1 MNDLQKIYES
11 QNSIIYK
18 GKYLEFDEQVL
29 IKTLN
34 SKFINDKK
42 IDCFDNEFEITKKLE
57 IYGVRKAL
65 KNIKK
70 NGKNILILEY
80 FNGITLKK
88 FFSKKKI
95 NFSKYLK
102 IVSKISQIIG
112 EIHNKNIIHKD
123 INSNNILLNKNYEI
137 CIIDFGISTKYKLK
151 NQYISNPEN
160 LEGTISYISP
170 EQTGRMNRTV
180 DYRSDLYSFGVVLY
194 EMFTEKLPF
203 DEKDNMEVLHSH
215 IAEKPISPEKINNE
229 IPKILSKI
237 ILKLL
242 SKNAEDRYQSAF
254 GLKHDIDKIRN
265 ENFLINNEEL
275 EIKDKNFNFK
285 MGEKDF
291 SGKLL
296 IPEKLYGRE
305 EEIKKLFEI
314 YENIIKGKKEL
325 LLIYGLSGVGKSA
338 IIHEIH
344 KTLTIKNGFYI
355 EGKFEQFQKNIPY
368 FAIIQAFT
376 DFANIILKEN
386 DEKLNYWKNLIQN
399 SVGNVG
405 AVLTNLIPEL
415 ELIIGKQK
423 ELPKLD
429 EKENQN
435 RFNYVWS
442 NFIKAISNKNHPLII
457 FIDDLQ
463 WADNASIKILKLLIN
478 DNEIKYLFPI
488 ISYRDNEININDLKE
503 FTKLKNINISKIKLE
518 NLKQK
523 DINNLINDTLVNIK
537 NFKNISS
544 LIYSKTLGNPFFT
557 VQFIKSLYEDEFL
570 KFDFNEN
577 TWKWDFEEIEKQ
589 NITDNVVELMSK
601 KIQKLPKNTQY
612 ILKIASCIGSRF
624 DIKILSI
631 IYKKNI
637 EDSKK
642 DLEAAILENF
652 IFQINKENFKFV
664 HDKIQQ
670 AFHSTIPDA
679 ERNNFHF
686 QIGKLLLK
694 FLNEE
699 NLQKKIFDVVN
710 QLNYGKN
717 LIKNKKE
724 KKQFSELNF
733 KCGLKAKHSS
743 AYLPAYNY
751 LKIAESFLE
760 KNSWKKNYDFTLK
773 IYDELTE
780 ISYLIAYLKKT
791 EEYTKIINKNARNTL
806 DKTNSY
812 YSLINSYRS
821 QSLFAK
827 TIKTGLEILSEF
839 GVSFPEK
846 PSKLNVIFNLIKV
859 SIKIKTLGYKKFVE
873 LPIIKNKKIEAQMR
887 IIYSIGS
894 SAFISRRDLVP
905 LLILKGISMALNY
918 GHSYSSP
925 YFISAHGIILGTL
938 NKIKSSREMGKISNE
953 IQEKYNFRNIKCRTN
968 FVNSSFIEIWKEKF
982 HIVKN
987 TFFEIYKIGLEV
999 GDFEFAGSSIAA
1011 FFNLSIFS
1019 NNRLSQIK
1027 KKTLEN
1033 LNQIKK
1039 LHYTSTLQRTLIGL
1053 QISYDLSNKN
1063 LEITKLYFDEK
1074 KAIPSLLKER
1084 DFVSLGIFYTM
1095 KIFYIYVF
1103 NDKNKMENA
1112 INKLLEYQGGV
1123 KGYYFY
1129 ALANFYISLC
1139 SIEIYKNKGKKEK
1152 KNILKIIDK
1161 NQKQM
1166 KIWAKYCPEN
1176 FQHKYDFVKA
1186 EKFRI
1191 IEKKDFVKN
1200 YYDKAIKNANKN
1212 QMLSEEAIFWEKAGN
1227 FYLEEKNTILAKTYF
1242 QNAYKVYKKWG
1253 AFAKLKQLEKK
1264 YQNFIFEK
1272 QDIETSSSK
1281 DKYASNST
1289 MIGTSA
1295 SLFDMESIVKANQ
1308 SLSGEVKLEKLL
1320 KSILMI
1326 IMENAGADYAVI
1338 VKNND
1343 KNFTIEAKGKYG
1355 FENIEVLQSE
1365 NLENSKSVILN
1376 VIKYVIRTKKFV
1388 VIDDILKDGNYS
1400 NNDYVK
1406 NNAVKSVFCYPVIHK
1421 NKMLSILYL
1430 ENSLSTNVFTSE
1442 RIETIKILSS
1452 QIAVS
1457 IENALLYENLENKVN
1472 QRTKELKKAKEK
1484 IEISY
1489 KHTSDSINY
1498 AKKIQNAIFPD
1509 LQLFEE
1515 NFAGYFIIFKPLD
1528 VVSGD
1533 FYWAKKVNK
1542 YLIFCAADC
1551 TGHGVPGAFVSMLG
1565 ISFLNEIVTRENM
1578 KKASQIL
1585 DVLREEIK
1593 KSLKQTMKSQNKDG
1607 MDIAMCILNT
1617 ENKNLQFSGAN
1628 NPLYLFRDDELI
1640 EFKANKQPIG
1650 VYPKEKKFENYEIQ
1664 LKKGDKLYI
1673 FSDGYVDQF
1682 GGEKGKKFMKKRF
1695 KNLLLKIQKENMNEQ
1710 KYILESKFKDW
1721 KGNLNQIDDV
1731 LVMGVKI

>member
-42 IDCFDNEFEITKKLE
+42 IDCFDNEFKITKKLE
-57 IYGVRKAL
+57 IHGVRKAL
-65 KNIKK
+65 KNIKE

-80 FNGITLKK
+80 FNGITLKN

-194 EMFTEKLPF
+194 EMFTGKLPF
-203 DEKDNMEVLHSH
+203 DEKDNIEVLHSH

-275 EIKDKNFNFK
+275 EIKDKKFDFK
-285 MGEKDF
+285 LGEKDF

-399 SVGNVG
+399 SVGNLG

-442 NFIKAISNKNHPLII
+442 NFIKAISNK
-457 FIDDLQ
+457 
-463 WADNASIKILKLLIN
+463 IN
-478 DNEIKYLFPI
+478 DDEIKYLFPI

-503 FTKLKNINISKIKLE
+503 FTKLKNINISNIKLE

-523 DINNLINDTLVNIK
+523 DIDNLINDTLLNNK
-537 NFKNISS
+537 TFKKLSS
-544 LIYSKTLGNPFFT
+544 MVYSKTLGNPFFT
-557 VQFIKSLYEDEFL
+557 VQFIKSLYEEELL

-577 TWKWDFEEIEKQ
+577 TWKYDFDEIEKQ

-601 KIQKLPKNTQY
+601 KIQKLPKNTQD

-642 DLEAAILENF
+642 DLEVAILENF

-699 NLQKKIFDVVN
+699 NLQKKIFDLVN
-710 QLNYGKN
+710 QLNYGKH

-806 DKTNSY
+806 DKINSY

-839 GVSFPEK
+839 GVNFPKK

-894 SAFISRRDLVP
+894 SAFISRKDLVP

-938 NKIKSSREMGKISNE
+938 NRNTRKI
-953 IQEKYNFRNIKCRTN
+953 
-968 FVNSSFIEIWKEKF
+968 
-982 HIVKN
+982 
-987 TFFEIYKIGLEV
+987 
-999 GDFEFAGSSIAA
+999 
-1011 FFNLSIFS
+1011 
-1019 NNRLSQIK
+1019 
-1027 KKTLEN
+1027 
-1033 LNQIKK
+1033 
-1039 LHYTSTLQRTLIGL
+1039 
-1053 QISYDLSNKN
+1053 
-1063 LEITKLYFDEK
+1063 
-1074 KAIPSLLKER
+1074 
-1084 DFVSLGIFYTM
+1084 
-1095 KIFYIYVF
+1095 
-1103 NDKNKMENA
+1103 
-1112 INKLLEYQGGV
+1112 
-1123 KGYYFY
+1123 
-1129 ALANFYISLC
+1129 
-1139 SIEIYKNKGKKEK
+1139 
-1152 KNILKIIDK
+1152 
-1161 NQKQM
+1161 
-1166 KIWAKYCPEN
+1166 
-1176 FQHKYDFVKA
+1176 
-1186 EKFRI
+1186 
-1191 IEKKDFVKN
+1191 
-1200 YYDKAIKNANKN
+1200 
-1212 QMLSEEAIFWEKAGN
+1212 
-1227 FYLEEKNTILAKTYF
+1227 
-1242 QNAYKVYKKWG
+1242 
-1253 AFAKLKQLEKK
+1253 
-1264 YQNFIFEK
+1264 
-1272 QDIETSSSK
+1272 
-1281 DKYASNST
+1281 
-1289 MIGTSA
+1289 
-1295 SLFDMESIVKANQ
+1295 
-1308 SLSGEVKLEKLL
+1308 
-1320 KSILMI
+1320 
-1326 IMENAGADYAVI
+1326 
-1338 VKNND
+1338 
-1343 KNFTIEAKGKYG
+1343 
-1355 FENIEVLQSE
+1355 
-1365 NLENSKSVILN
+1365 
-1376 VIKYVIRTKKFV
+1376 
-1388 VIDDILKDGNYS
+1388 
-1400 NNDYVK
+1400 
-1406 NNAVKSVFCYPVIHK
+1406 
-1421 NKMLSILYL
+1421 
-1430 ENSLSTNVFTSE
+1430 
-1442 RIETIKILSS
+1442 
-1452 QIAVS
+1452 
-1457 IENALLYENLENKVN
+1457 
-1472 QRTKELKKAKEK
+1472 
-1484 IEISY
+1484 
-1489 KHTSDSINY
+1489 
-1498 AKKIQNAIFPD
+1498 
-1509 LQLFEE
+1509 
-1515 NFAGYFIIFKPLD
+1515 
-1528 VVSGD
+1528 
-1533 FYWAKKVNK
+1533 
-1542 YLIFCAADC
+1542 
-1551 TGHGVPGAFVSMLG
+1551 
-1565 ISFLNEIVTRENM
+1565 
-1578 KKASQIL
+1578 
-1585 DVLREEIK
+1585 
-1593 KSLKQTMKSQNKDG
+1593 
-1607 MDIAMCILNT
+1607 
-1617 ENKNLQFSGAN
+1617 
-1628 NPLYLFRDDELI
+1628 
-1640 EFKANKQPIG
+1640 
-1650 VYPKEKKFENYEIQ
+1650 
-1664 LKKGDKLYI
+1664 
-1673 FSDGYVDQF
+1673 
-1682 GGEKGKKFMKKRF
+1682 
-1695 KNLLLKIQKENMNEQ
+1695 
-1710 KYILESKFKDW
+1710 
-1721 KGNLNQIDDV
+1721 
-1731 LVMGVKI
+1731 